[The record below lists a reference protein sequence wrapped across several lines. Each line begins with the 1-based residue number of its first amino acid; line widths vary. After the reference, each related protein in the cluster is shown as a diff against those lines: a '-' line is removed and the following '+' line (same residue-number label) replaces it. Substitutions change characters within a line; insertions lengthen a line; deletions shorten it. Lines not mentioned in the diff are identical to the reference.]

1 MPSHA
6 LIKEAHVLFAALSL
20 LGFMVRGWWM
30 WRGSR
35 LLSHP
40 LTRILPHI
48 NDSLLLGAGI
58 WLAVTL
64 QLSPLAHAWLGAKL
78 AALVA
83 YIIVGSIALKRG
95 RTRGIRLL
103 AFVTALGLFGY
114 IIAVAITRNPWPF
127 SIG

>member
-1 MPSHA
+1 MPPSHA

-35 LLSHP
+35 LLRHP

-64 QLSPLAHAWLGAKL
+64 QLSPFAHAWLGAKL

-83 YIIVGSIALKRG
+83 YIIVGSIALKRMLQQP
-95 RTRGIRLL
+95 R
-103 AFVTALGLFGY
+103 
-114 IIAVAITRNPWPF
+114 
-127 SIG
+127 